1 MHKQVIFKYFLY
13 LLPMK
18 NRKTYHNTSQQR
30 FSWALVVLFCLFV
43 SSIEFFPVAPN
54 QTRTEA
60 SSEQPDQSFLDV
72 AVDAVVPFVL
82 QVANTVFYLISK
94 LFQVDFSLPLPP
106 IGSVE
111 FVNSLTEILFER
123 IISPQWP

>member
-1 MHKQVIFKYFLY
+1 
-13 LLPMK
+13 MK
-18 NRKTYHNTSQQR
+18 NRNTYHSTSQQR

-43 SSIEFFPVAPN
+43 SSIEFFPSSTN
-54 QTRTEA
+54 QTRPEPT
-60 SSEQPDQSFLDV
+60 SEQPDQSFLDV

-94 LFQVDFSLPLPP
+94 LFQVDFSLPLPQA
-106 IGSVE
+106 GTVA

-123 IISPQWP
+123 IISPHGP

>member
-1 MHKQVIFKYFLY
+1 
-13 LLPMK
+13 MK
-18 NRKTYHNTSQQR
+18 NRNTYHNTSQQR

-43 SSIEFFPVAPN
+43 SSVEFFPVAPN

-94 LFQVDFSLPLPP
+94 LFQVDFSLPLPQVGT
-106 IGSVE
+106 IE

-123 IISPQWP
+123 IISPQGP